1 MPRSTPSCSTS
12 AACRL
17 EWRSSR
23 WVTGA
28 LSLLAVLAPLSVLAS
43 DMPRPLA
50 WPLAGLAAG
59 WGLLAARRE
68 RRRPPRVLLL
78 SPAPGQATL
87 DGVPLAEATLAWRGP
102 LAFLRWRDAAG
113 RRGRLAWWPDTLP
126 PAQRRVLKLWSPD
139 RAGMA
144 P

>member
-1 MPRSTPSCSTS
+1 M
-12 AACRL
+12 
-17 EWRSSR
+17 
-23 WVTGA
+23 TGA

-68 RRRPPRVLLL
+68 RRRPPQVLLL
-78 SPAPGQATL
+78 SPVPGQATL